1 MANHNLPTI
10 ASTYVNVLAEI
21 DGRLDDIA
29 MAFNTEHTASTNI
42 PTNTNGLVLA
52 SSKARSIPI
61 PPFSW
66 TLIVRILI
74 ILDIQLV

>member
-42 PTNTNGLVLA
+42 PTNTIRWNAKQVLG
-52 SSKARSIPI
+52 KI
-61 PPFSW
+61 
-66 TLIVRILI
+66 
-74 ILDIQLV
+74 